1 MYKEYPKFHFS
12 EVADYGRKSRT
23 DNPLLTVEEVL
34 ATHNKIMD
42 EYARKNFGGPILEEN
57 KYREVVSGESLDS
70 RPEMTKLL
78 KAIESPKIK
87 AILTVEVQRLSRG
100 DLEDAGRL
108 IKLLRYTNTYVITP
122 TKIYDLRD
130 EYDRDAF
137 ERELKRGNEY
147 LEYFKKIQARGTL
160 ASVSEGNYVGSVAPY
175 GFDRVKVEDKDHPTK
190 KHYFT
195 LAEKPE
201 EADVVRMI
209 FDWYVN
215 EGIGTQMICKRLIKM
230 GIKTK
235 TGKKIWEP
243 SIIFS
248 MLENVH
254 YIGMVRW
261 NWRKTLKVIE
271 DQEIKE
277 KRPKAKVDE
286 YYIFEG
292 KHDGLVSKE
301 MFYKAAEIR
310 KSRIPIRNDVSV
322 KNPFVNLVYCKRCGS
337 RWGLKK
343 YASHGKDWAKPRIRC
358 HHQKY
363 CHAASVVYEE
373 FEEYVLKTLT
383 DCIDDFQVMVDNKT
397 DDSVKIYQNIV
408 EGLKKKLKELEEK
421 EVAQWE
427 AQYDPENAMPP
438 HIFKKLNEKLLEEK
452 DRVTKTLHRT
462 METMPAPVDYK
473 SKILKFTDAV
483 NALKDPNI
491 DGKTKNQY
499 LREIIDEIIIDRAS
513 TKEPCEIRIKL
524 KD

>member
-1 MYKEYPKFHFS
+1 MYKEYPHFHYS

-23 DNPLLTVEEVL
+23 DNPLMTLEEIL
-34 ATHNKIMD
+34 ETHNKIMD
-42 EYARKNFGGPILEEN
+42 EYARKHFGGPILEEN

-70 RPEMTKLL
+70 RPEITRLL
-78 KAIESPKIK
+78 KAIESPRIK

-100 DLEDAGRL
+100 DLEDAGKL

-122 TKIYDLRD
+122 NKIYDLRD

-147 LEYFKKIQARGTL
+147 LEYYKKIQARGKL
-160 ASVSEGNYVGSVAPY
+160 ASVAEGNYVGSVAPY
-175 GFDRVKVEDKDHPTK
+175 GFERVKVKDGK

-195 LAEKPE
+195 LKEKPE

-209 FDWYVN
+209 FDWYTN
-215 EGIGTQMICKRLIKM
+215 EEIGTQTICKRLESM
-230 GIKTK
+230 GIQTK
-235 TGKKIWEP
+235 NKGKHWEP
-243 SIIFS
+243 SIIFA

-261 NWRKTLKVIE
+261 NWRKTIKVIE
-271 DQEIKE
+271 DQEVRE
-277 KRPKAKVDE
+277 LRPKAKVDE
-286 YYIFEG
+286 YYVFKG
-292 KHDGLVSKE
+292 KHDGLVSE
-301 MFYKAAEIR
+301 EIFYKAAEIR
-310 KSRIPIRNDVSV
+310 KSRIPVRNDVSV
-322 KNPFVNLVYCKRCGS
+322 KNPFVNLVYCKGCGS

-343 YASHGKDWAKPRIRC
+343 YEKGGKEWAKPRLRC
-358 HHQKY
+358 HNQRH
-363 CHAASVVYEE
+363 CHTASVRFEE
-373 FEEYVLKTLT
+373 FEEYVLKTLV
-383 DCIDDFQVMVDNKT
+383 DCIDDFQVMVDNGT
-397 DDSVKIYQNIV
+397 DDSAKIYQNIV
-408 EGLKKKLKELEEK
+408 SGLEKKLKELEQK
-421 EVAQWE
+421 EIAQWD

-452 DRVTKTLHRT
+452 EQVTKMLNKTL
-462 METMPAPVDYK
+462 ETMPAPVDYK

-491 DGKTKNQY
+491 NAKIKNRY
-499 LREIIDEIIIDRAS
+499 LREIIDKIVIDRAS

>member
-1 MYKEYPKFHFS
+1 MYKEYPRFHYS

-23 DNPLLTVEEVL
+23 DHPLMSLEEIL
-34 ATHNKIMD
+34 ETHNKIMD
-42 EYARKNFGGPILEEN
+42 EYARKNFGGPILPEN

-70 RPEMTKLL
+70 RPEITRLL
-78 KAIESPKIK
+78 KAIESPRIK

-122 TKIYDLRD
+122 NKIYDLRD

-147 LEYFKKIQARGTL
+147 LEYYKKIQARGKL
-160 ASVSEGNYVGSVAPY
+160 ASVAEGNYVGSVAPY
-175 GFDRVKVEDKDHPTK
+175 GFDRLKVKDGK

-195 LAEKPE
+195 LKEKPE
-201 EADVVRMI
+201 EANIVRMV

-215 EGIGTQMICKRLIKM
+215 EEIGTKTIAKRLESM
-230 GIKTK
+230 GVPTK
-235 TGKKIWEP
+235 NKGKHWES
-243 SIIFS
+243 SIIFA

-261 NWRKTLKVIE
+261 NWRKTIKVIE
-271 DQEIKE
+271 DQEVRE
-277 KRPKAKVDE
+277 LRPKAKVDE
-286 YYIFEG
+286 YYVFKG
-292 KHDGLVSKE
+292 KHDGLVSE
-301 MFYKAAEIR
+301 EIFYKAAEIR
-310 KSRIPIRNDVSV
+310 KSRIPVRNDVTV
-322 KNPFVNLVYCKRCGS
+322 KNPFVNLVWCKRCDS
-337 RWGLKK
+337 RWSLKK
-343 YASHGKDWAKPRIRC
+343 YEKGGEEWAKPRLRC
-358 HHQKY
+358 HNQRH
-363 CHAASVVYEE
+363 CHAASIRYQE

-383 DCIDDFQVMVDNKT
+383 DCIDDFQVMVDNGT
-397 DDSVKIYQNIV
+397 DDSAKIYQNIV
-408 EGLKKKLKELEEK
+408 SGLEKKLKELEQK
-421 EVAQWE
+421 EIAQWD

-438 HIFKKLNEKLLEEK
+438 HVFKQLNEKLLEEK
-452 DRVTKTLHRT
+452 EQVTKMLNKTL
-462 METMPAPVDYK
+462 ESIPAPVDYK

-491 DGKTKNQY
+491 NAKIKNRY
-499 LREIIDEIIIDRAS
+499 LREIIDKIIIDRES

>member
-1 MYKEYPKFHFS
+1 
-12 EVADYGRKSRT
+12 
-23 DNPLLTVEEVL
+23 
-34 ATHNKIMD
+34 
-42 EYARKNFGGPILEEN
+42 
-57 KYREVVSGESLDS
+57 
-70 RPEMTKLL
+70 
-78 KAIESPKIK
+78 
-87 AILTVEVQRLSRG
+87 
-100 DLEDAGRL
+100 
-108 IKLLRYTNTYVITP
+108 
-122 TKIYDLRD
+122 
-130 EYDRDAF
+130 
-137 ERELKRGNEY
+137 
-147 LEYFKKIQARGTL
+147 
-160 ASVSEGNYVGSVAPY
+160 
-175 GFDRVKVEDKDHPTK
+175 
-190 KHYFT
+190 
-195 LAEKPE
+195 
-201 EADVVRMI
+201 
-209 FDWYVN
+209 
-215 EGIGTQMICKRLIKM
+215 M

-235 TGKKIWEP
+235 TAKKIWEP
-243 SIIFS
+243 SIIFT

-261 NWRKTLKVIE
+261 NWRKTLKIIE

-292 KHDGLVSKE
+292 KHDGLISKE
-301 MFYKAAEIR
+301 MFNKAAEIR
-310 KSRIPIRNDVSV
+310 KSRIPVRNDVQV

-337 RWGLKK
+337 RWGLKR
-343 YASHGKDWAKPRIRC
+343 YRRFGEDWAKPRLRC

-363 CHAASVVYEE
+363 CNAASVTYEE

-408 EGLKKKLKELEEK
+408 NGLNKKLKELEEK

-452 DRVTKTLHRT
+452 DHVIKTLNRT
-462 METMPAPVDYK
+462 LETMPAPVNYK

-491 DGKTKNQY
+491 DGKIKNRY
-499 LREIIDEIIIDRAS
+499 LHDIIDNIIIDRAS